1 MSGSQDDPIFVVDV
15 QELIALWE
23 RGAAASKIV
32 LEADRRPLKKLS
44 EVVKASLML
53 HLIKK

>member
-23 RGAAASKIV
+23 RGAAASEIV